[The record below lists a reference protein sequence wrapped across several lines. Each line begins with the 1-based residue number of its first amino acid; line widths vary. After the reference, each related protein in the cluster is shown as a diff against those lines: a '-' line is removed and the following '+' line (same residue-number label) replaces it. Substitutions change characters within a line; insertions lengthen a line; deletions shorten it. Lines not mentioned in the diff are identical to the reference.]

1 MSERAPIVINREAL
15 DRIKEHSLAAPPELE
30 TGGILIGT
38 VVDGKI
44 IIFFAT
50 GPGEQAL
57 HRKYAFEAD
66 TKRQQKILDKYFA
79 EYGCNYL
86 GEWHKHPEGLSTL
99 SGGDIQHASAILKD
113 DSYHVKELILPIVNV
128 VKREP
133 RVYVYRFAG
142 KEPFSEEWSIVEP
155 HSDIIKAIRSRAEG
169 ASKKKKLSVSQ
180 ALWYQTHMGKE
191 RLVNE
196 KARLEGRGLGYEI
209 FTYPSDDGDLL
220 GFRILLNPLNKD
232 LPPATNVIF
241 ITPKDYPSSPPS
253 VALELHGELEEIKI
267 DLSQWKETI
276 SLSDLIGEF
285 IDFIF
290 EKVLSEAGGGHK

>member
-1 MSERAPIVINREAL
+1 MSERAPIIINKEAL
-15 DRIKEHSLAAPPELE
+15 DRIKQYSLAAPPELE

-38 VVDGKI
+38 QVDGKI

-57 HRKYAFEAD
+57 QRKYVFEAD
-66 TKRQQKILDKYFA
+66 TKRQQKILDKYIA
-79 EYGCNYL
+79 EYDCNYL
-86 GEWHKHPEGLSTL
+86 GEWHKHPEGFTKL
-99 SGGDIQHASAILKD
+99 SGGDLHHAAAILKD
-113 DSYHVKELILPIVNV
+113 ESYGVKELILPIVNV
-128 VKREP
+128 VKRVP
-133 RVYVYRFAG
+133 SIFVYRFDG
-142 KEPFSEEWSIVEP
+142 KQPINEQWSVVEP
-155 HSDIIKAIRSRAEG
+155 DSEIIKAIMSRAG
-169 ASKKKKLSVSQ
+169 TVSKKKKISVSQ
-180 ALWYQTHMGKE
+180 ALWYQTHLGKE

-267 DLSQWKETI
+267 DLSQWNETI
-276 SLSDLIGEF
+276 SLCDLIGEF
-285 IDFIF
+285 IDFVF
-290 EKVLSEAGGGHK
+290 KKVLGKAGGGKR